1 MQGLLLDVIQKEAP
15 EAYEKR
21 TKRQGIV
28 NAWEDKNFANAVRAT
43 EKRQLIVAGVTTDV
57 CLVPPALSM
66 QAEGFHIKVTYMR
79 KTFRKEKYA
88 DSCSVCL
95 MLLEVQRI
103 WLTKL
108 LGSDYCKLAF
118 RWHPQMPL

>member
-28 NAWEDKNFANAVRAT
+28 NAWEDKSFADAVRAT

-66 QAEGFHIKVTYMR
+66 QAEGFHIKVTYIYHQQTSH
-79 KTFRKEKYA
+79 KGKYA
-88 DSCSVCL
+88 NSRSVCL
-95 MLLEVQRI
+95 MRLEVQRI

-108 LGSDYCKLAF
+108 PGSGCCKLAF
-118 RWHPQMPL
+118 P

>member
-66 QAEGFHIKVTYMR
+66 QAEGFHIKVTYIYH
-79 KTFRKEKYA
+79 KEIVHKGTI
-88 DSCSVCL
+88 C
-95 MLLEVQRI
+95 
-103 WLTKL
+103 
-108 LGSDYCKLAF
+108 
-118 RWHPQMPL
+118 